1 MRARD
6 LLSED
11 QLADVRDRHDWKA
24 AALIAHAWATIFA
37 AMALFTWWP
46 NVLTFVLA
54 AAIVGSRQ
62 LGLSILMHDGAH
74 GLLFRNQRVNHLA
87 SQWLLAWPVGADMP
101 TYRRYH
107 LRHHARTQQD
117 DDPDLVLSGQ
127 CRGGS
132 GC

>member
-46 NVLTFVLA
+46 NVLTFVPAGPIVRKSIERGRPQSGLA
-54 AAIVGSRQ
+54 
-62 LGLSILMHDGAH
+62 
-74 GLLFRNQRVNHLA
+74 NA
-87 SQWLLAWPVGADMP
+87 S
-101 TYRRYH
+101 
-107 LRHHARTQQD
+107 
-117 DDPDLVLSGQ
+117 
-127 CRGGS
+127 
-132 GC
+132 